1 MTTLC
6 SVFSSTST
14 LDVGTGQDDV
24 TKKGMG
30 AFPTMA
36 VGSMLIAGPT
46 SFLWRPFHTATTS
59 TISVTTPAVR
69 TPYIWTLSPRQK
81 IDGDRQSETGSN
93 AK

>member
-1 MTTLC
+1 MTSLC
-6 SVFSSTST
+6 SASS
-14 LDVGTGQDDV
+14 LILDQDVGTGQDIV

-59 TISVTTPAVR
+59 TISVTTPAAR

-81 IDGDRQSETGSN
+81 IDGDRQNETGSN

>member
-6 SVFSSTST
+6 SASSLI
-14 LDVGTGQDDV
+14 LDQDAGTGQDDV
-24 TKKGMG
+24 TKKDMG

-36 VGSMLIAGPT
+36 AGSMLIVGPT

-59 TISVTTPAVR
+59 TISVTIPAVR

-81 IDGDRQSETGSN
+81 IDGDRQSAADNN